1 MAFSSMGR
9 MVWLCR
15 YLVGANGN
23 ENGNMLRRWGLMLL
37 RTLLLCDGTI
47 FPVTWLRGGD
57 ELDALAWLQ
66 IPSMNI
72 MVK

>member
-9 MVWLCR
+9 KVWLCR

-37 RTLLLCDGTI
+37 RTPLLCDGTI